1 MKENRD
7 ETGFGI
13 FPTNPTPGALVGIF
27 RPDKVEEVNQLEKE
41 HTLRMWEVRA
51 YLSDH
56 VLLAGTIFAA
66 LKERGNHSLFVNPK
80 ENPLWIYLHSGG
92 RRAVYYGLF
101 NEPDG
106 KLDYIAV
113 KVHAKLPSNAL
124 LLARGPINALLDV
137 FVRNNPMPLL
147 IHRLDLISPSSGEIL
162 ISECLMPE
170 ARGVMMGPLGGIA
183 QAVPFAPYDAL
194 YREALVSP
202 SPFYRLICGWKM
214 YEGTDKIRGQVRREC
229 ESRKLSARLP
239 PDPKITTDDLVGFGF
254 NADFAKG
261 INCARDLFEKLRETR
276 NAISHFLIN
285 TEEGE
290 AGVYVA
296 DGAHLRHYS
305 MSAAAT
311 LHYSHQALEDLR
323 LFSGKTGI
331 HMWTRGSAILP
342 LPQNRDQFP
351 IRASDYGME

>member
-1 MKENRD
+1 MNEKQD
-7 ETGFGI
+7 EAGLGI
-13 FPTNPTPGALVGIF
+13 FPANPTPGALVAIF
-27 RPDKVEEVNQLEKE
+27 RSDKVEEVNQLEKE
-41 HTLRMWEVRA
+41 RTLRMWEVRA

-56 VLLAGTIFAA
+56 ALLAGTLFAA
-66 LKERGNHSLFVNPK
+66 LKERGNHSLLVNPK

-101 NEPDG
+101 NGPDG

-147 IHRLDLISPSSGEIL
+147 IHRLELVSPTSGDTL

-214 YEGTDKIRGQVRREC
+214 YEGTDKIRGHVRKEC
-229 ESRKLSARLP
+229 ENRKLSAKLP
-239 PDPKITTDDLVGFGF
+239 ADPVIAAADLFGFGF
-254 NADFAKG
+254 GADFAKG
-261 INCARDLFEKLRETR
+261 VTCARDLFEKLRETR
-276 NAISHFLIN
+276 DAISHFLID
-285 TEEGE
+285 TDEGQ

-296 DGAHLRHYS
+296 DGAQLRHYS
-305 MSAAAT
+305 MSAAAM
-311 LHYSHQALEDLR
+311 LHYSHQALEELR
-323 LFSGKTGI
+323 LFATQSGI
-331 HMWTRGSAILP
+331 HFMGRSAIVP
-342 LPQNRDQFP
+342 MPQDRDKFV
-351 IRASDYGME
+351 IRAADYGIE